1 MLDKSVADTFSHAAS
16 LYKQHD
22 VLQRI
27 TAKTLQGNAILTGHL
42 ADIGCGP
49 GTCFSDFSSVSNV
62 IAIDIA
68 AGMLE
73 QVRLNYPQYSTLNC
87 DAQSLT
93 LSANSVDSVY
103 SNLALQWCDDF
114 PKAVNEIERVLVDN
128 GVCSLAIV
136 ADGSLPELQTLGF
149 RTNQFTSMPS
159 LLSAFGVKDVSM
171 QSCNSHWTVL
181 QAKVEKVTVY
191 FADLRSLL
199 YSIKGV
205 GASAGQAGS
214 QSRAM
219 LSKSAWQERVVLAQ
233 GLATEKGI
241 PLTYHI
247 AYIHAKK
254 R

>member
-16 LYKQHD
+16 FYKQHD

-27 TAKTLQGNAILTGHL
+27 TAKALQDNATLTGHL

-49 GTCFSDFSSVSNV
+49 GTCFKYFPEVSNV
-62 IAIDIA
+62 TAIDIA

-73 QVRLNYPQYSTLNC
+73 QVSLNYPKYLTLNC
-87 DAQSLT
+87 DAQELM

-103 SNLALQWCDDF
+103 SNLALQLCEDF
-114 PKAVNEIERVLVDN
+114 PKAVNEIERVLVAN
-128 GVCSLAIV
+128 GFCNLAIV

-149 RTNQFTSMPS
+149 RTNQFASMPS
-159 LLSAFGVKDVSM
+159 LLSAFGVKDAATPLS
-171 QSCNSHWTVL
+171 SSRWKVL

-191 FADLRSLL
+191 FDDLRSLL

-219 LSKSAWQERVVLAQ
+219 LSKSAWQERVLLAK

-247 AYIHAKK
+247 AYIHAQKG
-254 R
+254 

>member
-27 TAKTLQGNAILTGHL
+27 TAKTLLNNATLTGHL

-49 GTCFSDFSSVSNV
+49 GTRFSDFEEVSTV
-62 IAIDIA
+62 TAIDIA

-73 QVRLNYPQYSTLNC
+73 QVSLNYPKYLTLNC
-87 DAQSLT
+87 DAQSLS

-103 SNLALQWCDDF
+103 SNLALQWCEDF
-114 PKAVNEIERVLVDN
+114 PKAVSEIERVLVAN
-128 GVCSLAIV
+128 GFCNLAIV

-149 RTNQFTSMPS
+149 RTNQFASMPH
-159 LLSAFGVKDVSM
+159 LLSAFGVKDAATPLSNNRW
-171 QSCNSHWTVL
+171 QVL

-191 FADLRSLL
+191 FDDLRSLL

-219 LSKSAWQERVVLAQ
+219 LSKSAWQERVLLAQ
-233 GLATEKGI
+233 GLATPKGI

-247 AYIHAKK
+247 AYIYAQK